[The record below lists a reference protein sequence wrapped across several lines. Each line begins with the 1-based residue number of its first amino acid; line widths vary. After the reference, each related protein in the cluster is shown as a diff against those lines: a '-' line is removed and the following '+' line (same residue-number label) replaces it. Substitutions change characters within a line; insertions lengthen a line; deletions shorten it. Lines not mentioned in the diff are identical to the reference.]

1 MRYKIIFTEKAK
13 KELKKLDKYVSALI
27 IRMAGEKCRRM

>member
-13 KELKKLDKYVSALI
+13 KELKKLDRYVSALI
-27 IRMAGEKCRRM
+27 IRMAREKYRRM